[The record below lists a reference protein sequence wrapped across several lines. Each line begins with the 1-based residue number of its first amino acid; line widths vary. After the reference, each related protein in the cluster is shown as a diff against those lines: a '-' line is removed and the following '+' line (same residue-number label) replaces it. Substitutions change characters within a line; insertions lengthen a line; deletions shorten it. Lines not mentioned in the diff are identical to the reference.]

1 MAVQFTSGGAGFRS
15 ARARRRRP
23 PMSEI
28 NVTPFVDVMLVLLIV
43 FMIAAPLLTVGVEV
57 DLPDAELGELSGS
70 DEPVE
75 VTIQADG
82 SLFLMETPVTLG
94 QLGPRLAAIA
104 GHNPDLRVFVRGDAG
119 VAYGEVMAV
128 MAVLNQAG
136 FGNLALEA
144 ERPDAAGAP

>member
-1 MAVQFTSGGAGFRS
+1 MAVQFTAGGAGPRS

-57 DLPDAELGELSGS
+57 DLPDADVGEISGV
-70 DEPVE
+70 DEPIE
-75 VTIQADG
+75 VTVRADG
-82 SLFLMETPVTLG
+82 GVFLMETPVTLA
-94 QLGPRLAAIA
+94 QLGPRLAAISR
-104 GHNPDLRVFVRGDAG
+104 NDPEVRVFVRGDRG

-128 MAVLNQAG
+128 MGALNEAG
-136 FGNLALEA
+136 FDRLALET
-144 ERPDAAGAP
+144 ERPRENAEP